1 MALLKNTY
9 GKGRVRVMRIHREG
23 DYHEVREATVQPML
37 EGEAFAASYT
47 GPDNSKVVATDTIK
61 NIVNIV
67 ARENLRAP
75 NELFAKAVAQRFLD
89 RYDHVERVT
98 VTSRETIWR
107 RLAFNGQP
115 HGHTFV
121 LDNNGKPLARV
132 TADRRATSIESG
144 VEGFTFMKSTQSGWS
159 DYLMDDYTTLPET
172 RDRMAATAM
181 DATWRWSSEPRDF
194 PAANAKILDTA
205 LEVFGTTYSEGV
217 QDSLYRMGEAVL
229 KAVPEVQEISMA
241 CPNKHYLRIDL
252 SKFGM
257 DNDNVLFVPTDEPHG
272 QIECTVGRG

>member
-23 DYHEVREATVQPML
+23 DRHEVREATVLPML
-37 EGEAFAASYT
+37 EGDFGASYT

-89 RYDHVERVT
+89 RYSHVERVT
-98 VTSRETIWR
+98 VTSRETKWQ
-107 RLAFNGQP
+107 RLSFNGQP

-121 LDNNGKPLARV
+121 LDANGKPFARV
-132 TADRRATSIESG
+132 VADRSMVTVESG
-144 VEGFTFMKSTQSGWS
+144 VENFTFMKSTGSGWS

-172 RDRMAATAM
+172 RDRMCATAM
-181 DATWRWSSEPRDF
+181 DATWRWSREPSDF
-194 PAANAKILDTA
+194 PAANAKVLETA

-229 KAVPEVQEISMA
+229 AAVPEVAEISMA

-252 SKFGM
+252 SKFKL
-257 DNDNVLFVPTDEPHG
+257 DNENVLFVPTDEPHG
-272 QIECTVGRG
+272 QIECAVGRG